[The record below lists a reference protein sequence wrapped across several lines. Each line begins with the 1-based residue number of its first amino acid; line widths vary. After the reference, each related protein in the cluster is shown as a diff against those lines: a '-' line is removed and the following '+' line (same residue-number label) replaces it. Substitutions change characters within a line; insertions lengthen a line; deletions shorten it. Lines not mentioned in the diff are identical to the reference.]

1 VQQQEF
7 TTIADA
13 HQKNGM
19 NALVVQIRPVADAF
33 YRSQY
38 EPWSEWLSGKQGQ
51 EPNPPYDPLAFMV
64 EESHKRGMEFHA
76 WFNPYRATF
85 DTISSKL
92 SPDHVSLKHPEWLLT
107 YGGKKIFDPGL
118 PQVREYIVG
127 VILDVVR
134 NYDIDAVHFDDY
146 FYPYPVAGDTLRDD
160 STFVKFPNGFA
171 NKDDW
176 RRNNVNLLIKMIYDS
191 IRLAKPHMK
200 FGISP
205 FGVWRNRSEDA
216 QGSDTRAGNTSYAH
230 LYADSR
236 AWLQQGIID
245 YIVPQNYFSTGYRVV
260 NYEKLTKWW
269 LTNTNGRHL
278 YMGQGPYK
286 INKNADST
294 WFHPSEMPRQ
304 IRLNRQYPQIQG
316 SVYFSSKSIM
326 SNPNHIADSLQEDFY
341 RYPSLIPTMPWRDSI
356 APLPPKELKAKRHLH
371 GIILSWQAPAAAPD
385 GDTAFYYVIY
395 RFNRKQAINTE
406 DPRNILAI
414 YRDKATSFTDEKV
427 EPGKKYI
434 YLLTA
439 IDRLHNESMGSKQV
453 RIKTRRKLIKR
464 NNT

>member
-1 VQQQEF
+1 
-7 TTIADA
+7 
-13 HQKNGM
+13 
-19 NALVVQIRPVADAF
+19 
-33 YRSQY
+33 
-38 EPWSEWLSGKQGQ
+38 
-51 EPNPPYDPLAFMV
+51 
-64 EESHKRGMEFHA
+64 
-76 WFNPYRATF
+76 
-85 DTISSKL
+85 
-92 SPDHVSLKHPEWLLT
+92 
-107 YGGKKIFDPGL
+107 
-118 PQVREYIVG
+118 
-127 VILDVVR
+127 
-134 NYDIDAVHFDDY
+134 
-146 FYPYPVAGDTLRDD
+146 
-160 STFVKFPNGFA
+160 
-171 NKDDW
+171 
-176 RRNNVNLLIKMIYDS
+176 
-191 IRLAKPHMK
+191 
-200 FGISP
+200 
-205 FGVWRNRSEDA
+205 
-216 QGSDTRAGNTSYAH
+216 
-230 LYADSR
+230 
-236 AWLQQGIID
+236 
-245 YIVPQNYFSTGYRVV
+245 
-260 NYEKLTKWW
+260 
-269 LTNTNGRHL
+269 
-278 YMGQGPYK
+278 MGQGPYK